1 MADATRDRI
10 LQAALESL
18 QRNGFAG
25 SSTRAIGTLGGFN
38 PALIHY
44 YFGSL
49 HGLLVAALEHAS
61 ERRLE
66 RHRPM
71 LEAASSLADLVDA
84 LDLIYREDR
93 ESGFIRVVSEMV
105 AGSVANPELGPR
117 VVELMEPWIGLAE
130 EGARRA
136 LTGSPFESLATPRE
150 LATAAVT
157 FYLGTN
163 LMTQLVPDEA
173 GIEELLET
181 ARRLVP
187 LIDATRGAGG

>member
-10 LQAALESL
+10 LEAALESL
-18 QRNGFAG
+18 QRNGLAG
-25 SSTRAIGTLGGFN
+25 SSTRAIGSIGGFN

-44 YFGSL
+44 YFGTH
-49 HGLLVAALEHAS
+49 HGLLLAALEHAS

-105 AGSVANPELGPR
+105 AGGVAHPELGPR

-136 LTGSPFESLATPRE
+136 LAGSPFEALATPRE

-163 LMTQLVPDEA
+163 LMTQLVPGEA

-181 ARRLVP
+181 ARRLVR
-187 LIDATRGAGG
+187 LVDATRGSG